1 VLPKDIQLCTDVATG
16 VDSLGQYQYQDLV
29 QLDQQTVGVVV
40 RLEKD
45 YLQVLNMNGDVRCK
59 QCVLID
65 LSFQLVHVKQQAI
78 HGKKDSRF
86 AVALDSDQNNIMV
99 KDTVKVVDGPHAVC
113 RYICNRQTNIFD
125 Y

>member
-45 YLQVLNMNGDVRCK
+45 YLQVLNMNGDVR
-59 QCVLID
+59 
-65 LSFQLVHVKQQAI
+65 
-78 HGKKDSRF
+78 
-86 AVALDSDQNNIMV
+86 
-99 KDTVKVVDGPHAVC
+99 
-113 RYICNRQTNIFD
+113 
-125 Y
+125 